1 MSPEGLNV
9 KGMVTC
15 LWLLGGGKSVKRWG
29 PSGRKRAHW
38 EYALKST
45 LAQPIAITLKTTGF
59 LYILLLLGCSVPT
72 QAQGKGVM

>member
-29 PSGRKRAHW
+29 PSGRK
-38 EYALKST
+38 
-45 LAQPIAITLKTTGF
+45 
-59 LYILLLLGCSVPT
+59 
-72 QAQGKGVM
+72 